1 MSSLEQRSA
10 KVLIYLKFLPLI
22 SVPSTGKI
30 NLVETS
36 FATITEHA
44 QVQNTD
50 DPIMYTVPISNMA
63 VNQQKTET
71 T

>member
-10 KVLIYLKFLPLI
+10 KGIYLKFSPMI
-22 SVPSTGKI
+22 SVPSTGKS

-44 QVQNTD
+44 HVQNTD

-71 T
+71 A

>member
-10 KVLIYLKFLPLI
+10 KGIYLKFSPMI

-50 DPIMYTVPISNMA
+50 DPIMYTVSISNMA
-63 VNQQKTET
+63 VNQKTET